1 MLLQNV
7 NLYVVFLI
15 ASVVLFIFAWAIIAT
30 VILFQRRRYVV
41 EQEKLEIIKESE
53 ERYRR
58 FFEEDL
64 TGDFIMSPE
73 GAILYCNPAFASIF
87 GFESVEEVLKQ
98 NYASFFPEP
107 EQFMAFLKLV
117 KTQRQLEYHEIEL
130 KRRDGEPLY
139 IIENIIGAFDEA
151 GNLTEIRGY
160 LFDNTDRKLL
170 EKQLLHAQKMQSI
183 GNLAGGIAHDF
194 NNILSIIMGHASL
207 LEQDTIDQPH
217 IYESIKAIAHATERG
232 AHLVDQILTFARKA
246 DVVFEAVNI
255 NKIIEE
261 LYKLLSGTF
270 PKTITITLRLDP
282 QLPNVRAD
290 QNQLHQAFLNI
301 CMNARDAMPRGGT
314 LTITTRTISPEDV
327 QTRFPKA
334 KDNDY
339 VWISISDTGTGIDP
353 EIRKHLFEPFFTTK
367 VRGRGTGLGLAVVY
381 GIITSHYGFVDVES
395 ESGKGSTFHFF
406 FPTSAVTHT
415 LTPSTSAPTTTSGTE
430 TILIVEDED
439 MLVDLLKTI
448 FNANGYRT
456 LIARDGNEAV
466 QIYKEHYQEI
476 DLVFTDAGLPKLSGW
491 EAFKKMEKINPSI
504 KAVFASGFF
513 EPNLKK
519 LLTEHGVIDFI
530 SKPYSPQDVVIK
542 IREILDRISSPA
554 KA

>member
-15 ASVVLFIFAWAIIAT
+15 ASIVLFIFAWAIIAT
-30 VILFQRRRYVV
+30 IILFQRRRYVV
-41 EQEKLEIIKESE
+41 EQEKLEVIKESE

-73 GAILYCNPAFASIF
+73 GTIHYCNPAFASIF
-87 GFESVEEVLKQ
+87 GFESVEEVLRE
-98 NYASFFPEP
+98 NYASFFPQP
-107 EQFMAFLKLV
+107 EQFKAFLKLV

-130 KRRDGEPLY
+130 KRRDGGPLY
-139 IIENIIGAFDEA
+139 IIENIIGAFDET

-194 NNILSIIMGHASL
+194 NNILSIIMGHTSL
-207 LEQDTIDQPH
+207 LQQDTRELPH
-217 IYESIKAIAHATERG
+217 LYESVKAISQATERG

-261 LYKLLSGTF
+261 LYQLLSGTF
-270 PKTITITLRLDP
+270 PKTIIISLQLSP
-282 QLPNVRAD
+282 QLPTVRAD

-301 CMNARDAMPRGGT
+301 CMNARDAMPQGGT
-314 LTITTRTISPEDV
+314 LTLTTRTISSERIKA
-327 QTRFPKA
+327 RFPKA
-334 KDNDY
+334 KDIDY
-339 VWISISDTGTGIDP
+339 VWVSIADTGIGIDE
-353 EIRKHLFEPFFTTK
+353 EIRKNLFEPFFTTK

-381 GIITSHYGFVDVES
+381 GIVTSHYGFVDVES
-395 ESGKGSTFHFF
+395 ELGKGSTFHFF
-406 FPTSAVTHT
+406 FPTTTEQHPLSKSVA
-415 LTPSTSAPTTTSGTE
+415 PPTTSSGTE
-430 TILIVEDED
+430 TILIVEDEE

-448 FNANGYRT
+448 FTANGYRT
-456 LIARDGNEAV
+456 LIAHDGEEAV
-466 QIYKEHYQEI
+466 RIYKEHYREI
-476 DLVFTDAGLPKLSGW
+476 DLVFTDAGLPKMSGW
-491 EAFKKMEKINPSI
+491 EAFQEMEKINPEI

-513 EPNLKK
+513 EPDLKK
-519 LLTEHGVIDFI
+519 VLTEHGVIDFI
-530 SKPYSPQDVVIK
+530 NKPYSPQKVVMK
-542 IREILDRISSPA
+542 VRKILDQIASPA
-554 KA
+554 KV